1 MIARNRGI
9 LLSLIAIVALAAVSV
24 SAALSQEPEPSYS
37 PDGAWF
43 ATADMGGGMTL
54 PFMDIYTSNPT
65 TPGRSGTV
73 LCTLSAPASEMPL
86 PYGKLNATTTGHGNW
101 IRVSQNRF
109 AFTVYR
115 ILIDADPAR
124 MPGVPMGTIKFWGT
138 ITVTGPDA
146 FVGTMN
152 AQYYAYGPGGQ
163 QLPLMAFERITT
175 AGKRIAVETEEQEGR
190 ADRAQARDR

>member
-9 LLSLIAIVALAAVSV
+9 LLSLVAIVALAAVSV
-24 SAALSQEPEPSYS
+24 SASLSQEPSYS

-43 ATADMGGGMTL
+43 ATGDMGGGMAL

-65 TPGRSGTV
+65 TQGRSGTV
-73 LCTLSAPASEMPL
+73 LCTLSAPAFPT

-101 IRVSQNRF
+101 TRVSKNEF

-115 ILIDADPAR
+115 IMVDAEPTR
-124 MPGVPMGTIKFWGT
+124 MPGAPMGTIKFWGT

-152 AQYYAYGPGGQ
+152 AEYYGPDGQ
-163 QLPLMAFERITT
+163 SFLTIKGIAT
-175 AGKRIAVETEEQEGR
+175 AGKRIAVEIEEPEEGR
-190 ADRAQARDR
+190 ADRVQARDR